1 MRILKVNGNK
11 ELKDLMRS
19 IKVDPYGIRIMMPKA
34 ASHLIKID
42 SISNIAAN
50 ILKQEMLSLGADAAI
65 ARDALTGK
73 SRQSDCLLIGNL
85 SQLRALSLKLARQPF
100 GLNKLAG
107 DLSVLL
113 KRYGAESF
121 IIDLGKYKLRLNKKH
136 TYVMGVINITPD
148 SFSGDGLYYSPLE
161 RIIDIAVNMVENG
174 ADILDIGGESTRP
187 GSRPVSVKEELKRTL
202 PVIKSLVRK
211 VNVPVSIDTYKIEV
225 ARHALDN
232 GASMVNDITGLKDPQ
247 MARLLNRYK
256 AGVVIMHMRGN
267 PLNMQDN
274 PVYSCVTAQIME
286 YLDRSMTRAESLG
299 VSRQRMIVDPG
310 IGFGKSTEDNLKVLK
325 HLEEFKALGRPLLVG
340 TSRKSF
346 IGKILNLRPQERIS
360 GTVASCCAAA
370 LNGANIVRVH
380 DVKQVSEALK
390 VVERINNS

>member
-11 ELKDLMRS
+11 ELKDLMCA

-34 ASHLIKID
+34 ASHLIMID

-73 SRQSDCLLIGNL
+73 TKQTDCLLIGNL
-85 SQLRALSLKLARQPF
+85 SQLRSLSLKLVRQPF

-107 DLSVLL
+107 DLSILL
-113 KRYGAESF
+113 KHYGTESF
-121 IIDLGKYKLRLNKKH
+121 ILDLGRYKLRLSKKR
-136 TYVMGVINITPD
+136 TYIMGVINITPD
-148 SFSGDGLYYSPLE
+148 SFSGDGLYYSPLG

-174 ADILDIGGESTRP
+174 ADILDVGGESTRP
-187 GSRPVSVKEELKRTL
+187 GSRPVPIKEELKRTL
-202 PVIKSLVRK
+202 PAIKSLVKK
-211 VNVPVSIDTYKIEV
+211 VKVPVSIDTYKAEV
-225 ARHALDN
+225 ARRALDN
-232 GASMVNDITGLKDPQ
+232 GASMVNDITGLRDPQ

-256 AGVVIMHMRGN
+256 AGVVIMHMKGN
-267 PLNMQDN
+267 PLSMQDN
-274 PVYSCVTAQIME
+274 PVYSCVTAQIIE
-286 YLDRSMTRAESLG
+286 YLDRSMKRAESLG
-299 VSRQRMIVDPG
+299 VSRQRMIADPG
-310 IGFGKSTEDNLKVLK
+310 IGFGKSTEDNLKILK
-325 HLEEFKALGRPLLVG
+325 HLDEFKALGRPLLVG

-370 LNGANIVRVH
+370 QNGANIVRVH

-390 VVERINNS
+390 VIERINNS